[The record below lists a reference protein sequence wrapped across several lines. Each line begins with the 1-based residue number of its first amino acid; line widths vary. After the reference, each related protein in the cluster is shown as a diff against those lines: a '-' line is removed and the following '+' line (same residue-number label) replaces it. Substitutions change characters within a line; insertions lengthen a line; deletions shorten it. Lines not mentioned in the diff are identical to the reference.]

1 MTHALNQQPGHP
13 PNTLDAV
20 RDYKTLKFYLLSQN
34 HPQHAVESFIDFATK
49 LNLRIPTNVCLHYKK
64 KHAHVLT
71 RIDNFRRIGII
82 NSVQSEEGEAT
93 IFWTLTDN
101 SLLEKLIELKK

>member
-1 MTHALNQQPGHP
+1 MTRTQSATWTST
-13 PNTLDAV
+13 NTLDAV

-34 HPQHAVESFIDFATK
+34 HPQHAVESFIDFAQNSTYESQQTFAYTTK
-49 LNLRIPTNVCLHYKK
+49 RN
-64 KHAHVLT
+64 AHVLT